1 MEALLKRVQELGFPR
16 GSVLFVRAFVS
27 LSCVRLDMF
36 KAKMEVFKSF
46 GWSERDVLV
55 ALRKYPHLICLSREN
70 IWEKMEFLVG
80 RAGCELTCIA
90 SRPMLLTFSLEKRLM
105 PRHHVMNILKSSK
118 LVELEMSF
126 YTVMILSEKQF
137 VERIIRRNMAQM
149 PELHDN
155 YTAAIRS

>member
-46 GWSERDVLV
+46 GWSERDFLG

-70 IWEKMEFLVG
+70 IREKMEFLVG
-80 RAGCELTCIA
+80 RAGCELAYIT
-90 SRPMLLTFSLEKRLM
+90 SHPMLLTFSLEKRLM